1 MMRRGL
7 GLDVLD
13 CPKCHDR
20 MRPVAVLEQEEVC
33 SKILTHLKLP
43 LHPEELSDGVVVY
56 DVTAEP
62 VFDSDEWMQ
71 NAARVSRGPPSNWDG
86 IDPPTPAE

>member
-1 MMRRGL
+1 
-7 GLDVLD
+7 
-13 CPKCHDR
+13 

-71 NAARVSRGPPSNWDG
+71 NAASVSR
-86 IDPPTPAE
+86 PALQLGRNRSANAGRIAAGVKRRGQIYGRK

>member
-1 MMRRGL
+1 VNKLVASLTQDRDTDREQGHVNELIPPRTQAGERGS
-7 GLDVLD
+7 GGSLDTL
-13 CPKCHDR
+13 R
-20 MRPVAVLEQEEVC
+20 
-33 SKILTHLKLP
+33 
-43 LHPEELSDGVVVY
+43 PEELSDGVVVY

-71 NAARVSRGPPSNWDG
+71 NAGSPPRGPPSNRDG